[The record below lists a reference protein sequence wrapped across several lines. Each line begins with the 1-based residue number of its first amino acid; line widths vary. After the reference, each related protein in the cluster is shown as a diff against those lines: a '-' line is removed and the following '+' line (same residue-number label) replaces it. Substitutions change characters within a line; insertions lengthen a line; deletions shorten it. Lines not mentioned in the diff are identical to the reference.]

1 MKQFQKLSEM
11 YFPNIFFIVLSVI
24 WISCGEDENGHD
36 ATGTFEAK
44 EVIVSAEVPGKVL
57 RFPFEEG
64 DYIAKGDTSVFLDF
78 IDFSIQQA
86 QIDATMEAVE
96 DKKQSAAPQV
106 GIYEQQLIAADA
118 EIKTLQTQLNT
129 AKKEQRR
136 IQRLYNSEAATEQQ
150 LDQING
156 QVDFIDDQIQAAISR
171 KAVIGAQIKAA
182 RDNTAIQNRA
192 IVSEKLPLEQKKSQ
206 VEEYMRRAKVL
217 NPMNGIILI
226 KYIEEGEFATMG
238 KPLYKVADLQDMELR
253 AYVDGSQLPE
263 IKIGQL
269 ATVFIDQSD
278 GSFKKYDAKVTW
290 ISDEAE
296 FTPKSIQTKDER
308 ANLVYA
314 IKLNVKNDGF
324 IKIGMYGEV
333 SFKNDDEAS

>member
-1 MKQFQKLSEM
+1 MKQFQKSSEV
-11 YFPNIFFIVLSVI
+11 YFRNIIVMALSVMML
-24 WISCGEDENGHD
+24 SCGDGENEHD

-57 RFPFEEG
+57 KFPFEEG
-64 DYIAKGDTSVFLDF
+64 DYVSKGDTAVYLDF

-86 QIDATMEAVE
+86 QIDASMEAVE
-96 DKKQSAAPQV
+96 DKQQSAAPQI
-106 GIYEQQLIAADA
+106 GIYEQQIIAADA

-129 AKKEQRR
+129 AKKEQER
-136 IQRLYNSEAATEQQ
+136 ITRLFNAEAATEQQ
-150 LDQING
+150 MDQING
-156 QVDFIDDQIQAAISR
+156 QVDFIQDQIQAAISR
-171 KAVIGAQIKAA
+171 KAVINAQIKAV

-192 IVSEKLPLEQKKSQ
+192 IVSEKLPLEQKRSQ

-217 NPMNGIILI
+217 NPMNGTILT

-238 KPLYKVADLQDMELR
+238 KPLYKLADLQNMELR
-253 AYVDGSQLPE
+253 AYVDGSLLPD
-263 IKIGQL
+263 IKIGQE
-269 ATVFIDQSD
+269 ATVFIDQPD
-278 GSFKKYDAKVTW
+278 GSFKKYTAKVIW

-333 SFKNDDEAS
+333 SFNNDEEAS

>member
-1 MKQFQKLSEM
+1 M
-11 YFPNIFFIVLSVI
+11 YFPHILVIAFSVI
-24 WISCGEDENGHD
+24 MFSCGDAESERD

-57 RFPFEEG
+57 KFPFEEG
-64 DYIAKGDTSVFLDF
+64 DYIAKGDTSVYLDF

-96 DKKQSAAPQV
+96 DKKQSAAPQIS
-106 GIYEQQLIAADA
+106 IYEQQLIAADA
-118 EIKTLQTQLNT
+118 EIQTLQTQLNT
-129 AKKEQRR
+129 TKKEQER
-136 IQRLYNSEAATEQQ
+136 IQKLFSAEAATEQQ
-150 LDQING
+150 MDQING
-156 QVDFIDDQIQAAISR
+156 QVDFIQDQIQAAISR
-171 KAVIGAQIKAA
+171 KAVINAQIKAA

-192 IVSEKLPLEQKKSQ
+192 IVSEKLPLEQKRSQ
-206 VEEYMRRAKVL
+206 VEEYMRRANVL
-217 NPMNGIILI
+217 NPMDGTILT

-238 KPLYKVADLQDMELR
+238 KPLYKLADLKNMELR
-253 AYVDGSQLPE
+253 AYVDGSLLPT
-263 IKIGQL
+263 IKVGQQ

-314 IKLNVKNDGF
+314 IKLNVRNDGF

-333 SFKNDDEAS
+333 SFKNEEEAS